1 MKSFIPWIGGKSQ
14 LAKKIVS
21 MFPDEFDRY
30 IEVFGGGGSVLFA
43 KDKHAP
49 LEVYNDANGQLVNLF
64 RCIRFHREE
73 LQREISGYINS
84 REIFDD
90 IKAQINMRGFTD
102 IQRAAMFYV
111 QVKISYGADGR
122 TYGCNKKDISPSY
135 LTEIEKR
142 LKSGAGVTIE
152 HKDFENL
159 IKVYDRSNALFYCGP
174 PYHKSEK
181 YYDAEFTSSDHERL
195 KACLSN
201 IKGRFVLSYNDDDFI
216 RNLYKDFKITE
227 VERQNNLSR
236 GSYKEL
242 IITNY

>member
-1 MKSFIPWIGGKSQ
+1 MNSFIPWIGGKSQ

-159 IKVYDRSNALFYCGP
+159 IKVYDRSNALFYCDP

>member
-84 REIFDD
+84 REILDD

-159 IKVYDRSNALFYCGP
+159 IKVYDRSNALFYCDP